1 MRKRIALALALLLLT
16 LPILSLAQEATP
28 TEEGD
33 LAVETATPDG
43 AADESGEAEDMAAAS
58 PVDEPIREL
67 ADESSEATGEPADAG
82 QVADKALELTA
93 LIARAINLGATPFDG
108 APDAETAWA
117 LTYAALEQG
126 AVKGLEDGTVTLEDL
141 NAAYGQIFSEGE
153 LPGMPSDFS
162 LLALESGVYHQTSD
176 PGDVGYAPYLVG
188 AAEAEALVTAEVAV
202 MAVDSQSPEDLTA
215 LIAVTLTPDDASP
228 FGATLSGFSPIIGA
242 PAMTK
247 AEATATLKK
256 YKNITYIADNV
267 LDGKYSTCWAYPVED
282 KGAVITLSS
291 EEPQT
296 VRGIRL
302 TPAYAK
308 SEKVAQTN
316 NRVKAIHV
324 ALSDGSA
331 YDFSVQPDLSGAQFD
346 RFASFAFDGT
356 HEVTWVSVQVT
367 EVYPGDKYEDT
378 CISEIALF

>member
-1 MRKRIALALALLLLT
+1 M
-16 LPILSLAQEATP
+16 
-28 TEEGD
+28 
-33 LAVETATPDG
+33 
-43 AADESGEAEDMAAAS
+43 
-58 PVDEPIREL
+58 
-67 ADESSEATGEPADAG
+67 
-82 QVADKALELTA
+82 ADKALELTA
-93 LIARAINLGATPFDG
+93 LIARAINLGAVPFDG

-126 AVKGLEDGTVTLEDL
+126 AVKGLERGVVSPEGLQ
-141 NAAYGQIFSEGE
+141 AAYSQIFSEGE
-153 LPGMPSDFS
+153 LPDMPTDFS
-162 LLALESGVYHQTSD
+162 LLSLEGGAYHQTSD
-176 PGDVGYAPYLVG
+176 PGDAGYAPYLVN
-188 AAEAEALVTAEVAV
+188 AAVSEDLITAEAAV
-202 MAVDSQSPEDLTA
+202 MAVDSQCPEDLTA
-215 LIAVTLTPDDASP
+215 LLAVTLTPDDASP
-228 FGATLSGFSPIIGA
+228 FGATLSGFSPVIGA

-256 YKNITYIADNV
+256 YKNITYIAENT
-267 LDGKYSTCWAYPVED
+267 LDGDLTTCWAYPAED
-282 KGAVITLSS
+282 EGAVITLSS
-291 EEPQT
+291 DVPQT

-308 SEKVAQTN
+308 SEKVALTN

-324 ALSDGSA
+324 ALSDGAA
-331 YDFSVQPDLSGAQFD
+331 YDFTVQPDLSGDLFD